1 MVFYLHPLRPLK
13 MKIFSKTKRS
23 TLPIAEKSAS
33 RDQYDI
39 EVASLPPIQTAL
51 TGNTIN
57 GVEVVTDNVQ
67 NRNKIMASKPG
78 NRLKSIGQ
86 LEPLSE
92 NAVVDVVDM
101 PVRKLCMTRSDI
113 SDVTKQS
120 YDVEVSSRL
129 SLKSA
134 STNDSRVGFEVV
146 RDAKGNHKERIVP
159 SKRLG
164 EEEGNWNLVLRD
176 GEVVP
181 KAALVER
188 EPNNMLFADDEEE
201 KKPVKITTRVRSGSS
216 KSTQRTQRINNTHK
230 KDKSNTNESIVKSK
244 EVQPCMPNEDEPCF
258 SKESD
263 EAEHVSTN
271 STTVERKSSI
281 FKRLKIRFRCP
292 IQLRSPVVMKSD
304 KEDISKRDKKKM
316 ARAAKKAEK
325 ANSKLIELKKKLA
338 LQEAKMREAYLAAN
352 EAKVEEV
359 VLDVL
364 KMEDI
369 AKMEGRE
376 KAFEEGTTD
385 TPVTIESSNSNLDLV
400 GTTDSTEDS
409 YVNTDQTLM
418 MKGNMANMGRKVD
431 PSWTL
436 EDDAMT
442 VDSTNAV
449 RLERKESKVRSTGQA
464 PNKFKSDGGALFKSV
479 TKLGRGGEMAFPDV
493 LSLEKESKQKKKV
506 YVDKILIERFHYDIP
521 DESRDDSEAGEWS
534 SFCTDTTSMRDDT
547 SSNFSNSS
555 LLR

>member
-1 MVFYLHPLRPLK
+1 
-13 MKIFSKTKRS
+13 MKIFSKRC

-67 NRNKIMASKPG
+67 NRNKIMASKPTR
-78 NRLKSIGQ
+78 NDRLKSIGQ

-101 PVRKLCMTRSDI
+101 PVRNLCMTPSDI

-120 YDVEVSSRL
+120 YEVSVASRL

-134 STNDSRVGFEVV
+134 LTNDSRVGFEVV

-176 GEVVP
+176 GETVP

-201 KKPVKITTRVRSGSS
+201 KKPAKITGRVRSGSS

-230 KDKSNTNESIVKSK
+230 KNKSNPSEGIKSK
-244 EVQPCMPNEDEPCF
+244 EVQPCIPNEDEPCF

-271 STTVERKSSI
+271 STTVERRSSI

-292 IQLRSPVVMKSD
+292 IQLRSPVVMKSN

-325 ANSKLIELKKKLA
+325 ANSKLIELKQKLEA
-338 LQEAKMREAYLAAN
+338 QEAKMRQLNAQEAYLAAN

-376 KAFEEGTTD
+376 KASEERTTH

-431 PSWTL
+431 PSWTV

-506 YVDKILIERFHYDIP
+506 YFDKILIERFHYDIP

-534 SFCTDTTSMRDDT
+534 SFYTDTTSMRDDT

>member
-1 MVFYLHPLRPLK
+1 MVFYLHMLRPSK
-13 MKIFSKTKRS
+13 MKIFSKRS

-101 PVRKLCMTRSDI
+101 PVRKLCMTPSDI

-120 YDVEVSSRL
+120 YDIEVSSRL

-230 KDKSNTNESIVKSK
+230 KDKSNTNESIVKRK

-281 FKRLKIRFRCP
+281 F
-292 IQLRSPVVMKSD
+292 
-304 KEDISKRDKKKM
+304 
-316 ARAAKKAEK
+316 
-325 ANSKLIELKKKLA
+325 
-338 LQEAKMREAYLAAN
+338 
-352 EAKVEEV
+352 
-359 VLDVL
+359 
-364 KMEDI
+364 
-369 AKMEGRE
+369 
-376 KAFEEGTTD
+376 
-385 TPVTIESSNSNLDLV
+385 
-400 GTTDSTEDS
+400 
-409 YVNTDQTLM
+409 
-418 MKGNMANMGRKVD
+418 
-431 PSWTL
+431 
-436 EDDAMT
+436 
-442 VDSTNAV
+442 
-449 RLERKESKVRSTGQA
+449 
-464 PNKFKSDGGALFKSV
+464 
-479 TKLGRGGEMAFPDV
+479 
-493 LSLEKESKQKKKV
+493 
-506 YVDKILIERFHYDIP
+506 
-521 DESRDDSEAGEWS
+521 
-534 SFCTDTTSMRDDT
+534 
-547 SSNFSNSS
+547 
-555 LLR
+555 

>member
-1 MVFYLHPLRPLK
+1 
-13 MKIFSKTKRS
+13 
-23 TLPIAEKSAS
+23 
-33 RDQYDI
+33 
-39 EVASLPPIQTAL
+39 
-51 TGNTIN
+51 
-57 GVEVVTDNVQ
+57 
-67 NRNKIMASKPG
+67 
-78 NRLKSIGQ
+78 
-86 LEPLSE
+86 
-92 NAVVDVVDM
+92 
-101 PVRKLCMTRSDI
+101 
-113 SDVTKQS
+113 
-120 YDVEVSSRL
+120 
-129 SLKSA
+129 
-134 STNDSRVGFEVV
+134 
-146 RDAKGNHKERIVP
+146 
-159 SKRLG
+159 
-164 EEEGNWNLVLRD
+164 
-176 GEVVP
+176 
-181 KAALVER
+181 
-188 EPNNMLFADDEEE
+188 
-201 KKPVKITTRVRSGSS
+201 
-216 KSTQRTQRINNTHK
+216 
-230 KDKSNTNESIVKSK
+230 
-244 EVQPCMPNEDEPCF
+244 
-258 SKESD
+258 
-263 EAEHVSTN
+263 
-271 STTVERKSSI
+271 
-281 FKRLKIRFRCP
+281 
-292 IQLRSPVVMKSD
+292 MKSD

-364 KMEDI
+364 NMEDI

-376 KAFEEGTTD
+376 KASDEQTTH
-385 TPVTIESSNSNLDLV
+385 TPTTIESSNSNLDLV

-431 PSWTL
+431 PSWTV

-464 PNKFKSDGGALFKSV
+464 PNKFKSDGGALFKSG

-506 YVDKILIERFHYDIP
+506 YFDKILIERFHYDIP

-534 SFCTDTTSMRDDT
+534 SFYTDTTSMRDDT